1 MADTI
6 TIQLEGIPGLRAAFE
21 RAAGKLARPGPL
33 MQAIAAQLE
42 VNVNRRFD
50 TKTAPDG
57 SRWAPWAAS
66 TRRAYAKRDKGK
78 RQGSLLEGPG
88 RDMRNSLTS
97 HGDDEMAEV
106 GFSRDVNGWPL
117 ALLHEMGTRRMPR
130 RQLLTDDSVTG
141 TLGRGD
147 VDDIEHLVQDY
158 LEGLF

>member
-1 MADTI
+1 MADSI
-6 TIQLEGIPGLRAAFE
+6 TIQLEGIPALRAAFE

-57 SRWAPWAAS
+57 SRWLPLARS
-66 TRRAYAKRDKGK
+66 TRAKYAKQDQGK
-78 RQGSLLEGPG
+78 RQGTLLVRTGQMRASLSA
-88 RDMRNSLTS
+88 R
-97 HGDDEMAEV
+97 GDDEMAEV

-130 RQLLTDDSVTG
+130 RQLLTDDPVTG